1 MEHMFSHQ
9 LFAHVP
15 MLGLLGINVPIGDPA
30 MPLLRSDARLDPEAA
45 RLLRL
50 NELRQLKDTPWGF
63 EPSAISRAA
72 PRSLAAVIVG
82 AAVGHFLAG
91 RW

>member
-1 MEHMFSHQ
+1 MFSHQ

-15 MLGLLGINVPIGDPA
+15 VLGLLSINVPIGDPA
-30 MPLLRSDARLDPEAA
+30 MPLLRPDARLDPEAA

-50 NELRQLKDTPWGF
+50 HELRQLKDTPWGF
-63 EPSAISRAA
+63 QPSAISRAA
-72 PRSLAAVIVG
+72 PRYLAAATVAGTVG
-82 AAVGHFLAG
+82 YLLAR

>member
-15 MLGLLGINVPIGDPA
+15 MLGWLGINVPIGDPA
-30 MPLLRSDARLDPEAA
+30 MPLLRPDARLDPEAA

-50 NELRQLKDTPWGF
+50 NELRQLKDTPWG
-63 EPSAISRAA
+63 SSHR
-72 PRSLAAVIVG
+72 
-82 AAVGHFLAG
+82 
-91 RW
+91 